1 MIRNQRKHRF
11 LTLAKNPQPVQPV
24 SDSNNQTLILTN
36 DKMLSEE
43 SELPTQEL
51 SEPELVPSEEQRI
64 DTPAPKKKKDKDWSA
79 IVGTRDQLTRE
90 SKK

>member
-1 MIRNQRKHRF
+1 
-11 LTLAKNPQPVQPV
+11 
-24 SDSNNQTLILTN
+24 
-36 DKMLSEE
+36 MLSEE